1 MPLVKSR
8 EAVAEQSSPIDIS
21 KGKRADVVAW
31 DLVKGAG
38 GRQEKEEEA
47 GNTVDWAT

>member
-8 EAVAEQSSPIDIS
+8 EAVAEQSVDIS

-38 GRQEKEEEA
+38 GRQEKKEEEDA
-47 GNTVDWAT
+47 ASTVD